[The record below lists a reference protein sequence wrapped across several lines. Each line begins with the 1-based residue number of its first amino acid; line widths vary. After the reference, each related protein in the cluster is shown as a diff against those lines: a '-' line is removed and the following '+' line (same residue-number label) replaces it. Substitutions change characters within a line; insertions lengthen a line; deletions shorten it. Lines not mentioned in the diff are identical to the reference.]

1 MTGEDLCALVGAL
14 LRDRRRFTLED
25 AERQGDG
32 SWVAY
37 LYDARPVLTYRVD
50 DYLAFQALRD
60 DEDLPDAW
68 IASPTSD
75 RARDYGEG
83 EACITLAELG
93 RILEHDRGRDAA
105 NDAGGRGRLRALHAR
120 YADDGDDCYRVVVRA
135 PAGEDHALTTLDA
148 YLTMVR

>member
-25 AERQGDG
+25 TERLDDG

-50 DYLAFQALRD
+50 DYPAFQALRA

-68 IASPTSD
+68 IASPAPD
-75 RARDYGEG
+75 RAHDYGEG
-83 EACITLAELG
+83 DACITLTELG
-93 RILEHDRGRDAA
+93 RILEHDRGRGAA
-105 NDAGGRGRLRALHAR
+105 NDAGGRGRLRALHVR
-120 YADDGDDCYRVVVRA
+120 YADDGDDLYRVVVRGA
-135 PAGEDHALTTLDA
+135 AGEDRALTTLDA
-148 YLTMVR
+148 YLAVAR